1 MKLICIVI
9 ILVLNSWNSRINAN
23 SNVND
28 RNGNFMKL
36 LENTSQ
42 PFNLIANDLIFL
54 SELPLDKL
62 LKVKKSIEEI
72 QRVKS
77 VDENQEVI
85 DDVDDDDDEFED
97 SYSDKSRNPL
107 STNVGIVE
115 QRNIEGFITALPLVN
130 NPPYH
135 RYKNTCQIHKVIW
148 K

>member
-1 MKLICIVI
+1 MFMKLICIII

-28 RNGNFMKL
+28 RNENFMKL
-36 LENTSQ
+36 LENSSQ
-42 PFNLIANDLIFL
+42 PLNFIANDLIFL

-77 VDENQEVI
+77 VDENDEVI
-85 DDVDDDDDEFED
+85 DEIDDDDEFED
-97 SYSDKSRNPL
+97 SYSDRSRNPL
-107 STNVGIVE
+107 STDVGIVE
-115 QRNIEGFITALPLVN
+115 QRNFEGLLTALPLVN

-135 RYKNTCQIHKVIW
+135 RY
-148 K
+148 